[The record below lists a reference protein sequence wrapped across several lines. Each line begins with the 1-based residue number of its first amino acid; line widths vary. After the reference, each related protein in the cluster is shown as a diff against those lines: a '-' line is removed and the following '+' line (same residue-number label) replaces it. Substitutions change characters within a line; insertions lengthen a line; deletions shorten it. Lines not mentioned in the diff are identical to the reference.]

1 MTGAWG
7 SLHVGVWKD
16 EILITLPGTN
26 YTVTYYKPANS
37 LGLLAKNFP
46 TKDDSRVPMTQAEC
60 GSRPPHHIA
69 LPCDIPIDVVVT
81 ERGLVRPFGSPEQKS
96 RLVV

>member
-37 LGLLAKNFP
+37 PGLLAKNFP

-60 GSRPPHHIA
+60 GSRPPHHICSA
-69 LPCDIPIDVVVT
+69 VRHPDRRRRHRARPCQAVW
-81 ERGLVRPFGSPEQKS
+81 FS
-96 RLVV
+96 